1 MSERPVRIG
10 ETRFMSFFEYLAR
23 FGKDPRFVS
32 VPTVAL
38 AICQA
43 RMSGFS
49 REEREDCLAG
59 RGVGREIVSEAEA
72 WLSRR
77 CGTLRVTGPERLFV
91 RRMIEAG
98 RRWSG
103 SEGVRLETVSPVA
116 MGRDADRQRRL
127 FLETLHADWRG
138 LPIEDEIDQRNVPIN
153 QLSSDGVSLLNCRHA
168 LLVFPEMTLRDQYL
182 FFLGTVMA
190 GALPLKAVVC
200 ETSMR
205 FGRTWLHGIVRL
217 SECPDRVPGLQPA
230 NKPVREDLR
239 IEDCD
244 LYFDQVRDLYRWTR
258 SDPDSRYRCSIDLVD
273 PYVTVMLPGT
283 DPVRGCAS
291 RVLFLASPG
300 QFPDALF

>member
-1 MSERPVRIG
+1 MSAANARTKAVVRTLLATDAAVSAEQARLIMEILDGRAPRTAVADGLPRCRSRGSSPTGSSGRSCMRRTCTGVRRTSTGIWTMSGGGVEMSERPVRIG

-98 RRWSG
+98 HRWSG
-103 SEGVRLETVSPVA
+103 SEGIRLEAVSPVA

-127 FLETLHADWRG
+127 LLETLHADWRG

-153 QLSSDGVSLLNCRHA
+153 QLSSGGVSLLNCRHA
-168 LLVFPEMTLRDQYL
+168 LLVFPAMSLRDQYL
-182 FFLGTVMA
+182 FFLGKEKGPA
-190 GALPLKAVVC
+190 G
-200 ETSMR
+200 SIR
-205 FGRTWLHGIVRL
+205 R
-217 SECPDRVPGLQPA
+217 GL
-230 NKPVREDLR
+230 
-239 IEDCD
+239 
-244 LYFDQVRDLYRWTR
+244 
-258 SDPDSRYRCSIDLVD
+258 
-273 PYVTVMLPGT
+273 
-283 DPVRGCAS
+283 
-291 RVLFLASPG
+291 
-300 QFPDALF
+300 